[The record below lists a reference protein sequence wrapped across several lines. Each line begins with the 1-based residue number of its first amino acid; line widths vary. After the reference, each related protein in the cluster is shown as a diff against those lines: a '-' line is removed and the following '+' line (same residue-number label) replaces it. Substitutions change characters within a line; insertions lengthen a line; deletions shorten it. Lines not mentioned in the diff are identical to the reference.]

1 MPALGRGRQN
11 AKTGR
16 RMADTQQSTNGDR
29 FHCPR
34 DHTDCNLPPLIR
46 HSGGRESGL
55 FHLPQPQAK
64 REQARVTMEKKGHH
78 PCGGG
83 GVATFKK
90 RRNGVLL
97 TDKSSDGGRCV
108 VRLPYNR
115 LAQAPDREGR
125 LRTVT
130 LQVDDL
136 AWKAIL
142 KNVGRI
148 VL

>member
-1 MPALGRGRQN
+1 M
-11 AKTGR
+11 
-16 RMADTQQSTNGDR
+16 
-29 FHCPR
+29 
-34 DHTDCNLPPLIR
+34 
-46 HSGGRESGL
+46 
-55 FHLPQPQAK
+55 
-64 REQARVTMEKKGHH
+64 
-78 PCGGG
+78 
-83 GVATFKK
+83 
-90 RRNGVLL
+90 
-97 TDKSSDGGRCV
+97 
-108 VRLPYNR
+108 RLPYNR

>member
-1 MPALGRGRQN
+1 M
-11 AKTGR
+11 
-16 RMADTQQSTNGDR
+16 
-29 FHCPR
+29 
-34 DHTDCNLPPLIR
+34 
-46 HSGGRESGL
+46 
-55 FHLPQPQAK
+55 
-64 REQARVTMEKKGHH
+64 
-78 PCGGG
+78 
-83 GVATFKK
+83 ATFKK